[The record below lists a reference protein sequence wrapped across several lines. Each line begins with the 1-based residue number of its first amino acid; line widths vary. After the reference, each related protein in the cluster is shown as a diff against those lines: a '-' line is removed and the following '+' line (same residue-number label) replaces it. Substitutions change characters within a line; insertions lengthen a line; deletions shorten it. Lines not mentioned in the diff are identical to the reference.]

1 MIKFWLSFIASI
13 SFLMAGYKVGDRFD
27 ITHLHNQHDHN
38 ITIGNTIQKVMV
50 VFDKP
55 QYYDTNQFLNK
66 KPNFLKQKR
75 IAYINDISA
84 LPNSILKLFI
94 KPSMQKKSFDILLL
108 RDIEQSKKLNYQDN
122 KITLYSLKKHKI
134 IKIEYIDSLKIES
147 YLSK

>member
-1 MIKFWLSFIASI
+1 
-13 SFLMAGYKVGDRFD
+13 MAGYKVGDRFD